1 MRYNLYNHYSAQL
14 SIIVHKN
21 MASIFSQMRKFQEEQ
36 SSFNKDQQA
45 LNFFEECIK
54 EIYDGKITI
63 AEVDNLSKKLN
74 FEIGYGSLYT
84 FIRDRLQKVCKSHR
98 SLISSSAS
106 VFVKNSSNY
115 YRTNIV
121 GSG

>member
-1 MRYNLYNHYSAQL
+1 
-14 SIIVHKN
+14 